1 VINAGDIPS
10 IQAGTLSKRP
20 VNPESGS
27 LFLDTRNRVFYR
39 FNGIRWELLITTVNL
54 GTYGYSAPPIPLQT
68 SNLLFF
74 TYSDGVRS
82 VYTNKDG
89 LVEYGITDIMSP
101 NEVSYINL
109 FINGVLQPTVN
120 YKVEKGKLTLL
131 TEDIPMK
138 GVVIIL
144 QFISIYQL

>member
-1 VINAGDIPS
+1 MINAGDIPS

-20 VNPESGS
+20 VNPECGS

-74 TYSDGVRS
+74 TYSDGERS

-89 LVEYGITDIMSP
+89 LVEYGITNIMSP

-131 TEDIPMK
+131 TEDIPIK